1 MSAFI
6 SDNVSGIHPKI
17 LDAIS
22 KANFGS
28 ELPYGFDQWSMQMN
42 SDFSDLFETP
52 VLVIPC
58 TSGTAANCL
67 ALSLMVEPINSI
79 CVHES
84 SHIFLDESTAPEL
97 FTGGARLSPLGGAD
111 SKIDLASLQQAMG
124 TIGAMHS
131 AQPGALSLTQ
141 STETGSVY
149 SIDELTQ
156 LTKTA
161 KDKGLRTHMD
171 GARFANAVAA
181 LDCSPAELTW
191 KAGIDAL
198 SFGATKNGAMAA
210 EAVILFKPNL
220 FKSAPYRQK
229 RSGQLLSKQRFLAAQ
244 LLAYLKD
251 DLWLVNARTANQ
263 KTRNLATGLTNID
276 GVILP
281 EQITTNMMFVK
292 FTDAQVQRLQKHD
305 LAGYVY
311 ANGSMRLCC
320 SWASEESDIAKFID
334 CVSSAT

>member
-6 SDNVSGIHPKI
+6 SDNVSGIHPTI

-28 ELPYGFDQWSMQMN
+28 ELPYGFDQWSMQLN

-79 CVHES
+79 FVHER

-97 FTGGARLSPLGGAD
+97 FTGGARLIPLSGAD
-111 SKIDLASLQQAMG
+111 SKIDLASLEQAMD

-149 SIDELTQ
+149 RIDEITQ

-161 KDKGLRTHMD
+161 KDRGLRTHMD
-171 GARFANAVAA
+171 GARFANAIAA

-210 EAVILFKPNL
+210 EAVILFKPDL
-220 FKSAPYRQK
+220 YKSAPYRQK

-263 KTRNLATGLTNID
+263 KTRNMATALANID

-281 EQITTNMMFVK
+281 EQVTTNMMFVK

-320 SWASEESDIAKFID
+320 SWASKESDIAQFID

>member
-1 MSAFI
+1 
-6 SDNVSGIHPKI
+6 
-17 LDAIS
+17 
-22 KANFGS
+22 
-28 ELPYGFDQWSMQMN
+28 
-42 SDFSDLFETP
+42 
-52 VLVIPC
+52 
-58 TSGTAANCL
+58 L

-220 FKSAPYRQK
+220 FKSAPYKQK

-263 KTRNLATGLTNID
+263 KTQNLATGLTNID

>member
-6 SDNVSGIHPKI
+6 SDNVSGIHPTI

-28 ELPYGFDQWSMQMN
+28 ELPYGFDQWSMQLN

-67 ALSLMVEPINSI
+67 ALSLMVEPINSVF
-79 CVHES
+79 VHES

-97 FTGGARLSPLGGAD
+97 FTGGARLSPLSGDD
-111 SKIDLASLQQAMG
+111 SKIDIASLEQAMG

-149 SIDELTQ
+149 SIDEVTQ

-161 KDKGLRTHMD
+161 KDRGLRTHMD
-171 GARFANAVAA
+171 GARFANAIAA

-210 EAVILFKPNL
+210 EAVILFKPDL

-244 LLAYLKD
+244 LLAYLND

-263 KTRNLATGLTNID
+263 KTRNMATALANID